1 MEDIMELEDKVLE
14 KFRSSLANHRDE
26 LIQWINDSGGQKD
39 VHLGGTSV
47 NDVLKVISEL
57 KETLEKIDQGTFG
70 ICEVCHEDVDASRL
84 EMDYTACVCLEHL
97 NEVQRRSLERDL
109 ELAGKVQRQLLACCT
124 PSLPGVQI
132 SVFSKPA
139 QVVGGDYYD
148 FFGYP
153 DTSQG
158 IVIADVMG
166 KGLSAS
172 MLMSNLQASLRIIG
186 PDYDDPAK
194 IARRLNDLFLRNLKL
209 IRFISIFM
217 GILDP
222 ECRTLR
228 YCNAGHHSPLLHK
241 AASGEI
247 LTLQPTGPA
256 IGLSPDPEYTSES
269 VEIEPGDF
277 LLLYTDGIIENRNR
291 DNEEFGEERLR
302 KFLAENHKKSAE
314 DFIPALVKTAQA
326 FSSEIHDDV
335 TLMALKRE

>member
-1 MEDIMELEDKVLE
+1 LE
-14 KFRSSLANHRDE
+14 KFRSSLTSHRDE
-26 LIQWINDSGGQKD
+26 LIQWMNDQSTRKD

-57 KETLEKIDQGTFG
+57 KETLEKINRGSFG
-70 ICEVCHEDVDASRL
+70 ICEVCHEDVDTSRL
-84 EMDYTACVCLEHL
+84 EMDYTASVCLEHM

-124 PSLPGVQI
+124 PGLPGIQI
-132 SVFSKPA
+132 SVFSQPA

-153 DTSQG
+153 DGSQG

-186 PDYDDPAK
+186 PEYDDPAK

-222 ECRTLR
+222 ECRKLR
-228 YCNAGHHSPLLHK
+228 YCNAGHHSPLLRK
-241 AASGEI
+241 ASSGEI

-256 IGLSPDPEYTSES
+256 IGLSPDPEYMSES
-269 VEIEPGDF
+269 VDIEPGDF

-291 DNEEFGEERLR
+291 DNEEFGEERLKR
-302 KFLAENHKKSAE
+302 FLAENHTQTAD
-314 DFIPALVKTAQA
+314 DFIPTLVKSAQA
-326 FSSEIHDDV
+326 FSRELHDDV